1 MTSRSL
7 LGDKNQKKHIILTL
21 TNYGNKGSTMQQE
34 VFLNLKKIPFFSDLP
49 DEELNSL
56 AAKAKSVNF
65 SKQAIIITEGDVTS
79 SLYIILSGKVRV
91 FSSDEKSKEVTLM
104 IQESGSYFGELAL
117 LGDEPRSASV
127 ETLEKTA
134 CGIISKDDFKYWL
147 ASHPDVAIGLLRVL
161 AKKIRQL
168 TEKVKQMALS
178 NVYERTIK
186 VLQDMATQ
194 EGDIFVIHNRPSQQE
209 LANMVGSSREMI
221 NKIMKELTIG
231 GYMVIKDKTL
241 KIEKKLPLSW

>member
-1 MTSRSL
+1 
-7 LGDKNQKKHIILTL
+7 
-21 TNYGNKGSTMQQE
+21 MQQE
-34 VFLNLKKIPFFSDLP
+34 VFLNLKKIPLLSKLP
-49 DEELNSL
+49 DEALNAL
-56 AAKAKSVNF
+56 AAKSKSVKF
-65 SKQAIIITEGDVTS
+65 PKQAIIITEGDETS

-91 FSSDEKSKEVTLM
+91 FSSDEKSKEVTLI

-161 AKKIRQL
+161 AEKIRQL

-194 EGDIFVIHNRPSQQE
+194 EGDIFVIHNRPTQQE

-221 NKIMKELTIG
+221 NKIMKELTKG

-241 KIEKKLPLSW
+241 RIEKKLPLSW

>member
-1 MTSRSL
+1 
-7 LGDKNQKKHIILTL
+7 
-21 TNYGNKGSTMQQE
+21 MQQE
-34 VFLNLKKIPFFSDLP
+34 VFLNLKKIPLLSKLP
-49 DEELNSL
+49 DEALNAL
-56 AAKAKSVNF
+56 AAKAKSVKF
-65 SKQAIIITEGDVTS
+65 PKQAIIITEGDETS

-91 FSSDEKSKEVTLM
+91 FSSDEKSKEVTLI

-127 ETLEKTA
+127 EALEKTA

-194 EGDIFVIHNRPSQQE
+194 EGDIFVIHNRPTQQE

-221 NKIMKELTIG
+221 NKIMKELTKG

-241 KIEKKLPLSW
+241 RIEKKLPLSW